1 MKSFTLFTLI
11 FIRNTIQAA
20 TLKKYSKGATINGKA
35 INSSVKLTQNDR
47 LEAIGK
53 KEYFI
58 VEYDDGSKFF
68 VRNGKLIIEE
78 LKENHIRKE
87 SLFSLISGF
96 FVSFINPK
104 SEHKFRIK
112 SRDSI
117 LGVRGTKFLVDSSD
131 KKLYLC
137 VCEGEVEASSK
148 GRFISVTKGMDLII
162 EKDSSKKLKVTR
174 ANDQMWQMA
183 VDGFKELDISIPSGL
198 NK

>member
-104 SEHKFRIK
+104 SE
-112 SRDSI
+112 
-117 LGVRGTKFLVDSSD
+117 
-131 KKLYLC
+131 
-137 VCEGEVEASSK
+137 
-148 GRFISVTKGMDLII
+148 
-162 EKDSSKKLKVTR
+162 
-174 ANDQMWQMA
+174 
-183 VDGFKELDISIPSGL
+183 
-198 NK
+198 